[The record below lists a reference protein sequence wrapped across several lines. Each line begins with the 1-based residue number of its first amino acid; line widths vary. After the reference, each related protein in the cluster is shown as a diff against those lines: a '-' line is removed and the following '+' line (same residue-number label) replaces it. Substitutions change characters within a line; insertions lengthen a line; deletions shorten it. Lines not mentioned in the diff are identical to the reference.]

1 MSFSFVEGFL
11 LGLGAAVP
19 LGPINILI
27 MNEAIK
33 KYKNGVM
40 IGVGAMS
47 ADVTYLIF
55 IILGILAY
63 INQPFILNAL
73 SLLGGFF
80 LLYLAYNIFIS
91 RKNKLAEISTDIV
104 QKSSFKL
111 FAKGYF
117 LTLLN
122 PYTIAFWLSAAGYI
136 AGKNLDFSITLAGLF
151 SAIFLWI
158 VIMPYFI
165 HKTKHKISQ
174 NLSSMI
180 NLLSSL
186 ILFGF
191 GAMMLFNFV
200 TTLFE

>member
-55 IILGILAY
+55 ITLGVLVY

-91 RKNKLAEISTDIV
+91 TKNKLAEISTDIV

-122 PYTIAFWLSAAGYI
+122 PYTIAFWFSAAGYI
-136 AGKNLDFSITLAGLF
+136 TGKNLDFSITLGGLL

-158 VIMPYFI
+158 IIMPYFI

-191 GAMMLFNFV
+191 GVMMLFNFG
-200 TTLFE
+200 TTLF